1 MENIM
6 ISRCKKSSL
15 NLEMISN
22 FLQRY
27 CKNILSIIVTF
38 GLLILIFGCSKED
51 SKNQVE
57 VINIPQR
64 NDRVK
69 VQEISSKITSIQ
81 LETSSDS
88 YLGRIDEVKI
98 INDHLFILDDLKKIS
113 IFDLDGKFKS
123 RLAPIGDGPGEL
135 GVIYSIC
142 EDRDSG
148 KIYVSTGYRLLE
160 FSSEFKFIKETKF
173 SGGLY
178 YLFFDEN
185 QLHTITD
192 DFLREVDKKF
202 QTETFIL
209 KIEENLEIVDS
220 ISFRKVVLDSKII
233 SGYRYKNWI
242 SRDKTGLYFY
252 KPVLTPDLLVRDT
265 LYEKIGNNFFPIL
278 KFNFNHNVSI
288 DNNGVKSLNIY
299 NIIKSNEHII
309 IEFQDELRR
318 VAYINLNNG
327 LSKNMPGGFSFSGN
341 DDIVIRPLD
350 LENELFYF
358 IHYDKYSDSQTQEM
372 NPVVNIVK
380 LK

>member
-1 MENIM
+1 M

-15 NLEMISN
+15 NLELISN

-27 CKNILSIIVTF
+27 YKNILSIIVIL
-38 GLLILIFGCSKED
+38 GLSILIFGCSKED

-69 VQEISSKITSIQ
+69 IQEISSKITSIQ

-142 EDRDSG
+142 EDRDFG

-173 SGGLY
+173 SGGIY
-178 YLFFDEN
+178 HLFFDKN
-185 QLHTITD
+185 QLYAITD

-209 KIEENLEIVDS
+209 KIDENLEIVDS

-265 LYEKIGNNFFPIL
+265 LYEKIGDNFSPIL

-318 VAYINLNNG
+318 IAYINLNNG
-327 LSKNMPGGFSFSGN
+327 LSKNIPGGFSFSGN

-358 IHYDKYSDSQTQEM
+358 IHYDKYNDSQTQEM

>member
-69 VQEISSKITSIQ
+69 IQEISSKITSIQ

-173 SGGLY
+173 SGGIY
-178 YLFFDEN
+178 HLFFDKN
-185 QLHTITD
+185 QLYAITD
-192 DFLREVDKKF
+192 DFLRQVDKKF

-209 KIEENLEIVDS
+209 KIDENLEIVDS

-242 SRDKTGLYFY
+242 SRDKSGLYFY

-265 LYEKIGNNFFPIL
+265 LYEKIGDNFSPIL

-288 DNNGVKSLNIY
+288 DNNGIKSLNIY

-327 LSKNMPGGFSFSGN
+327 LSKNIPGGFSFSGN

>member
-1 MENIM
+1 M

-160 FSSEFKFIKETKF
+160 FSSTPI
-173 SGGLY
+173 
-178 YLFFDEN
+178 
-185 QLHTITD
+185 
-192 DFLREVDKKF
+192 
-202 QTETFIL
+202 
-209 KIEENLEIVDS
+209 S
-220 ISFRKVVLDSKII
+220 IF
-233 SGYRYKNWI
+233 
-242 SRDKTGLYFY
+242 
-252 KPVLTPDLLVRDT
+252 
-265 LYEKIGNNFFPIL
+265 
-278 KFNFNHNVSI
+278 
-288 DNNGVKSLNIY
+288 
-299 NIIKSNEHII
+299 
-309 IEFQDELRR
+309 
-318 VAYINLNNG
+318 
-327 LSKNMPGGFSFSGN
+327 
-341 DDIVIRPLD
+341 
-350 LENELFYF
+350 
-358 IHYDKYSDSQTQEM
+358 
-372 NPVVNIVK
+372 
-380 LK
+380 

>member
-1 MENIM
+1 M

-69 VQEISSKITSIQ
+69 IQEISSKITSIQ

-173 SGGLY
+173 SGGIY
-178 YLFFDEN
+178 HLFFDKN
-185 QLHTITD
+185 QLYAITD
-192 DFLREVDKKF
+192 DFLRQVDKKF

-209 KIEENLEIVDS
+209 KIDENLEIVDS

-242 SRDKTGLYFY
+242 SRDKSGLYFY

-265 LYEKIGNNFFPIL
+265 LYEKIGDNFSPIL

-288 DNNGVKSLNIY
+288 DNNGIKSLNIY

-327 LSKNMPGGFSFSGN
+327 LSKNIPGGFSFSGN